1 MALDNSL
8 IKNQKSCVKRVH
20 LETDNGLY
28 DQDKLFNNMSQTLSI
43 NSNHKKATCEVVKSH
58 DNKIG
63 YFTPYFWAS
72 ILLLEIIIITLKN
85 IR

>member
-8 IKNQKSCVKRVH
+8 IKKQKSCVKRIH

-28 DQDKLFNNMSQTLSI
+28 DQDKLFNNTSETLSI

-63 YFTPYFWAS
+63 YFTLYFWAT